1 MNQKNKITVAAVAV
15 VIAISV
21 LYFWQQNKKAEES
34 QNLQDAISP
43 VYTTINET
51 ENLFAGDGFTFVF
64 PREYIADSKGLWTVD
79 GYQRH
84 INPPEVCS
92 LCQVPE
98 VGVKTTI
105 SDKTV
110 EQQIIEDYGLPGTTL
125 AEMSEKT
132 GIAYYPVKI
141 GENDFIKI
149 TVRDMLD
156 VTGYYTQHNNQIVA
170 FEVYWEGKDND
181 MLKRILETFHFKK

>member
-1 MNQKNKITVAAVAV
+1 MNQKNKIILAAVAV
-15 VIAISV
+15 VIAISG

-34 QNLQDAISP
+34 KIVQDTISP
-43 VYTTINET
+43 IYTTINET
-51 ENLFAGDGFTFVF
+51 ENLFVGDGFTFVF
-64 PREYIADSKGLWTVD
+64 PAEYVADSKGLWTVD

-84 INPPEVCS
+84 INPPEFCD

-110 EQQIIEDYGLPGTTL
+110 EQQVIEDYGLPGTTL
-125 AEMSEKT
+125 VEMSEET

-141 GENDFIKI
+141 GEKDFIKI

-156 VTGYYTQHNNQIVA
+156 VTGYYTQHDNQTVA
-170 FEVYWEGKDND
+170 FEVYWEGEDND
-181 MLKRILETFHFKK
+181 MLRQILETLRFQ